1 MTQISTMLTSIGQA
15 LFSSSTTQYHV
26 LGDYIQTPDGR
37 GYRYALAGGTTL
49 VVGKLQQASAE
60 VTANENLSIAAAAIT
75 PVGTVPTIV
84 TTSTVT
90 VTANQ
95 YAGGFANI
103 DVTPGVGYTYRIS
116 SHPAATAAVVTIT
129 LEDPIQVALTT
140 SSKVDLVASPFNGVI
155 VNPATAT
162 SSPVGVGVYPVV
174 NAQYGWVQTYGPAAV
189 LSDGGTTVGL
199 GLAPSASVAGA
210 VKTMAATLCQ
220 VGYALMTFTDT
231 RYNTAYLT
239 IR

>member
-1 MTQISTMLTSIGQA
+1 MLTSIGQA
-15 LFSSSTTQYHV
+15 LFSSSSTQYHV

-37 GYRYALAGGTTL
+37 GYRYGLAGGTTL
-49 VVGKLQQASAE
+49 VVGKLQQTAAE
-60 VTANENLSIAAAAIT
+60 VTANENLSIAAAALGAT
-75 PVGTVPTIV
+75 QIV

-95 YAGGFANI
+95 YAGGYANI

-116 SHPAATAAVVTIT
+116 NHAAATAAVLTIN
-129 LEDPIQVALTT
+129 LEAADSIQVALTT
-140 SSKVDLVASPFNGVI
+140 SSKVDLVSHPYNGVI
-155 VNPATAT
+155 VNPTTAT
-162 SSPVGVGVYPVV
+162 GSPVGVAVYPVV
-174 NAQYGWVQTYGPAAV
+174 NAQYGWIQTYGPCAV
-189 LSDGGTTVGL
+189 LGDSGTTVGL
-199 GLAPSASVAGA
+199 GLAPSAAVAGA

-239 IR
+239 IH